1 MGHDHA
7 HDHGVRAD
15 ADTRP
20 LAIALGLIL
29 AFMGAEVVAGVAADS
44 LALLS
49 DAAHML
55 VDAGALG
62 LSVGAA
68 RLARRPP
75 GGRMTF
81 GFRRA
86 EILSAQANAITL
98 LALGVLILVEAVQRL
113 VAPPSVSAPIVVV
126 TAAAGAAV
134 NLVAIWQVARANRES
149 LNVEGSFRHLVTD
162 FFAFAATVIAGV
174 VVWTTG
180 FDRADPVAS
189 LAVAGSMLLAA
200 WPLLRKTGR
209 VLLEAAPE
217 GLRPEEIESA
227 IRGHA
232 GVVGLHDLHVWE
244 ISSGFP
250 SLSAHVLV
258 GRDEDC
264 HRVRRELEASL
275 HDRYGLEHTTLQVE
289 HTGPRAAPAT
299 ARAEATR
306 PHRSWEWW
314 GLFSFWNRKEEREG
328 WRSSSSNTSGST
340 ATSPSR
346 TSAARRR
353 SSSSRRPRRWRSSRC
368 GASTAARP
376 ARPKARARTACCSR

>member
-7 HDHGVRAD
+7 HEHGVRAD

-20 LAIALGLIL
+20 LATALALIL
-29 AFMGAEVVAGVAADS
+29 AFLAAEVVAGIAADS

-55 VDAGALG
+55 VDAGALA
-62 LSVGAA
+62 LSLWAA
-68 RLARRPP
+68 RLAQRPP

-98 LALGVLILVEAVQRL
+98 LVLGVLILVEAVQRL
-113 VAPPSVSAPIVVV
+113 AAPPSVSAPIVVV

-134 NLVAIWQVARANRES
+134 NVLAIWQVARANRES

-162 FFAFAATVIAGV
+162 FFAFAATVVAGV

-217 GLRPEEIESA
+217 GLRPEEIEAA
-227 IRGHA
+227 IRSHD

-258 GRDEDC
+258 GREEDC
-264 HRVRRELEASL
+264 HRVRRELEAAL

-289 HTGPRAAPAT
+289 HTSDRLLGISSLRSGRAD
-299 ARAEATR
+299 R
-306 PHRSWEWW
+306 
-314 GLFSFWNRKEEREG
+314 
-328 WRSSSSNTSGST
+328 
-340 ATSPSR
+340 
-346 TSAARRR
+346 
-353 SSSSRRPRRWRSSRC
+353 
-368 GASTAARP
+368 
-376 ARPKARARTACCSR
+376 